1 MTAEATSS
9 DQRWMRSGQYDE
21 TVYMPVSWVVVPG
34 DNTWGNSNSGLA
46 EGRLAAKN
54 VEITGAT
61 IDDLTVTVTL
71 NFTASVSGTQP
82 TYRVMLMGRYL
93 GDRGRHAERRKCLSQ
108 RPVHHAGC
116 TPERCAQQQHYFYLQ

>member
-93 GDRGRHAERRKCLSQ
+93 GDEAVTLNGENVYPKGQYITLAAR
-108 RPVHHAGC
+108 
-116 TPERCAQQQHYFYLQ
+116 